1 LEVPIPTRVRA
12 LRADWSGAFSLS
24 DPLVRS
30 SRRIAKQ
37 ILRYAPSRT
46 PAAAPMIE
54 MVMRA
59 AMTASELCCA
69 ALHRDVYRRSRFPET
84 SAELTAQAR

>member
-1 LEVPIPTRVRA
+1 MEVPIPTRVRA

-37 ILRYAPSRT
+37 ILRYAPSTT

-54 MVMRA
+54 MMMRG

-69 ALHRDVYRRSRFPET
+69 ALHRDVCRRSRFPET